1 MAVSW
6 SRVATVKAT
15 IAFGETL
22 FQWFV
27 SDVINATVH
36 IKNRLVQSE
45 QKKKIGKKLKTKFF
59 LRV

>member
-6 SRVATVKAT
+6 SRVATVKVT

-27 SDVINATVH
+27 SDVIKAKVKK
-36 IKNRLVQSE
+36 KNRLVQSE
-45 QKKKIGKKLKTKFF
+45 QKKN
-59 LRV
+59 R

>member
-45 QKKKIGKKLKTKFF
+45 QKKN
-59 LRV
+59 R